1 MQGGLAHLEP
11 IIKYPGGKRREI
23 KHFAKYFPDDFGTN
37 SGTYYEPFL
46 GGGAVFFEFMPK
58 KAFLSDANRRLMDF
72 YKDFSKH
79 YTRVRRELEG
89 LAAEYRLNQREYELE
104 KKINPDEHV
113 FNRNEHKYYY
123 MRDMF
128 NGIVPLQ
135 YAYATVYYYIN
146 CTAYGCI
153 MRYNKA
159 GQFNTSFGHRRQLNI
174 EHADLTHAQL
184 LQQAELK
191 CCKYKYAFER
201 ATEKDFMFLD
211 PPYDGTFARYGGTDS
226 GGWFNEDN
234 HRELAQDFKNL
245 SCKALMVIG
254 KTPLTESL
262 YKDFIRGEYDVH
274 YAIDVN
280 KTVAKGKSG
289 QNTHLIITNYS

>member
-1 MQGGLAHLEP
+1 MEP

-23 KHFAKYFPDDFGTN
+23 KHFAKYMPDNFDKYF
-37 SGTYYEPFL
+37 EPFL
-46 GGGAVFFEFMPK
+46 GGGAVFFELMPK
-58 KAFLSDANRRLMDF
+58 NAFLSDANRQLMDF

-79 YTRVRRELEG
+79 YMRVRRELEA
-89 LAAEYRLNQREYELE
+89 LAAEFRLNQREYELE
-104 KKINPDEHV
+104 KTINPKEHV
-113 FNRNEHKYYY
+113 VNRNENRYYY

-128 NGIVPLQ
+128 NGLAPLQ
-135 YAYATVYYYIN
+135 YSYATVYYYIN
-146 CTAYGCI
+146 AMAYGCI
-153 MRYNKA
+153 MRYNKS
-159 GQFNTSFGHRRQLNI
+159 GLFNTSFGHRKRLNLDN
-174 EHADLTHAQL
+174 ADLAHAQL

-201 ATEKDFMFLD
+201 ATEKDFTFLD
-211 PPYDGTFARYGGTDS
+211 PPYDGTFARYGSTDS

-245 SCKALMVIG
+245 SCKALMIIG
-254 KTPLTESL
+254 KTPLTEEL
-262 YKDFIRGEYDVH
+262 YRGYIRDEYGVH

-280 KTVAKGKSG
+280 KTIAKSKSG